1 MTVSST
7 HITKDAYI
15 PSIMIWE
22 IRESFPNESLLR
34 EFCLGS
40 TFDPLNF
47 RLSITAYLIQLMI
60 SRHVPRR
67 ETYPR
72 KRTNNCARAKFAK
85 PMVQSSKRLS
95 GLSNTEAGRIVSR
108 HKISTCRFQEFSK
121 ISLML
126 HESPGVYQRRSSS
139 INLEDPINPIFLNR
153 DSIGSYLPV
162 SATLLSSKPS
172 AKFAHV

>member
-1 MTVSST
+1 LSWVYFRSSQFP
-7 HITKDAYI
+7 TKHHRLPDPVDDIQTCSPQRNI
-15 PSIMIWE
+15 PAQE
-22 IRESFPNESLLR
+22 NQQLCESEVR
-34 EFCLGS
+34 
-40 TFDPLNF
+40 
-47 RLSITAYLIQLMI
+47 
-60 SRHVPRR
+60 
-67 ETYPR
+67 
-72 KRTNNCARAKFAK
+72 K
-85 PMVQSSKRLS
+85 PMVQSSKRLF

-108 HKISTCRFQEFSK
+108 HEISTCRFQEFSK

-162 SATLLSSKPS
+162 SATLLRLPLKPFSEICIQAPSSKPS